1 MDMMKLM
8 KLREQNLT
16 RYILLIPT
24 FEEVRSVPFKMPD
37 KQEVQNLYKIYVLLQ
52 DLMGQHMII
61 DAAVKEN
68 SVSEDKLDLDTLES
82 AASAI
87 MNICQEIEKDLSPD
101 SRNCCC
107 VSI

>member
-8 KLREQNLT
+8 KLMEQNLT

-24 FEEVRSVPFKMPD
+24 FEELRSVPIKMSD
-37 KQEVQNLYKIYVLLQ
+37 KQEVQNLYKLYVLLQ

-61 DAAVKEN
+61 DAAVKEH